1 MKEVDD
7 EMRKLTINEQPEST
21 SSSLEL
27 NLSGLISY
35 LEKKE
40 QWTFD
45 DVIFHSH
52 LTSLCRVAGF
62 GGNGNTSLRVRLLA
76 LGNREITKKECHLR

>member
-1 MKEVDD
+1 MKEVYDK
-7 EMRKLTINEQPEST
+7 MRRLINEQPEYT
-21 SSSLEL
+21 SSLDVET

-40 QWTFD
+40 QWTVD
-45 DVIFHSH
+45 DIVFHSY

-76 LGNREITKKECHLR
+76 LGSREMTKKECHLR

>member
-1 MKEVDD
+1 MKEVNDK
-7 EMRKLTINEQPEST
+7 MRRLINEQPDFT
-21 SSSLEL
+21 SSPDIET

-40 QWTFD
+40 RWTVD
-45 DVIFHSH
+45 EVVFHSY

-62 GGNGNTSLRVRLLA
+62 GGRGNTSLRVRLLA
-76 LGNREITKKECHLR
+76 LGNREMSKKEVNSK